1 MADVGN
7 RMWDVF
13 LVSDSP
19 GVRGYSPSGWGGGG
33 LTIDVSSDNVPQSER
48 IYQELKQAIL
58 SGEIAPSTVLS
69 QNELARQYDVSR
81 SPVRDALRLLEQ
93 EGLVQLVPKVGA
105 LVKADDFSDAVDVTE
120 IRSVLEGYVARR
132 LAYSVTYEDVKELR
146 DSLDMVKEAVETKN
160 IEAFYHRERA
170 HHDKLVS
177 MVRNKRLIRV
187 LESLVDPLCNRA
199 YAAYV
204 RRSPEAARVMYEEH
218 LAILAAIE
226 EGDGSRA
233 EALMR
238 KHIQRMHAAMLH
250 MAGYNYQ
257 DIDLGI

>member
-1 MADVGN
+1 MTIN
-7 RMWDVF
+7 
-13 LVSDSP
+13 
-19 GVRGYSPSGWGGGG
+19 SGS
-33 LTIDVSSDNVPQSER
+33 IPQSER
-48 IYQELKQAIL
+48 IYQELKEAIL

-120 IRSVLEGYVARR
+120 IRSVLEGHVVRR
-132 LAYSVTYEDVKELR
+132 LAHSVTYEDVKELR
-146 DSLDMVKEAVETKN
+146 DSLELVRGAVEAGD

-170 HHDKLVS
+170 HHDKLAS

-187 LESLVDPLCNRA
+187 LEGLVDPLCNRA
-199 YAAYV
+199 YSAYV
-204 RRSPEAARVMYEEH
+204 RSSPATAQVMYEEH
-218 LAILAAIE
+218 MAILAAIE

-250 MAGYNYQ
+250 MAGYDYQ
-257 DIDLGI
+257 NIDLDM

>member
-1 MADVGN
+1 MAVNG
-7 RMWDVF
+7 
-13 LVSDSP
+13 
-19 GVRGYSPSGWGGGG
+19 GSG
-33 LTIDVSSDNVPQSER
+33 SVPQSEK
-48 IYQELKQAIL
+48 IYQELKTAIL
-58 SGEIAPSTVLS
+58 SGAIAPSTVLS

-120 IRSVLEGYVARR
+120 IRSVLEGYVARQ
-132 LAYSVTYEDVKELR
+132 LAHAVTYEDVKILR
-146 DSLDMVKEAVETKN
+146 DSLDLVRESVEAED

-170 HHDKLVS
+170 HHDKLVA
-177 MVRNKRLIRV
+177 MVRNKRLARV
-187 LESLVDPLCNRA
+187 IEGLVDPLCNRA

-204 RRSPEAARVMYEEH
+204 RSSPEASRVMYEEH
-218 LAILAAIE
+218 LAILGAIE

-250 MAGYNYQ
+250 MAGYNYP
-257 DIDLGI
+257 DMDLGM

>member
-1 MADVGN
+1 M
-7 RMWDVF
+7 
-13 LVSDSP
+13 
-19 GVRGYSPSGWGGGG
+19 
-33 LTIDVSSDNVPQSER
+33 TIDVSSDNVPQSER

-146 DSLDMVKEAVETKN
+146 DSLDMVKEAVETKT

>member
-1 MADVGN
+1 MAV
-7 RMWDVF
+7 
-13 LVSDSP
+13 DS
-19 GVRGYSPSGWGGGG
+19 
-33 LTIDVSSDNVPQSER
+33 VSSSAPQSDR
-48 IYQELKQAIL
+48 IYQQLKKAIL

-132 LAYSVTYEDVKELR
+132 LAHSVTYEDVKELR
-146 DSLDMVKEAVETKN
+146 KSLDMVKEAVEAQN
-160 IEAFYHRERA
+160 IEAFYHCERA
-170 HHDKLVS
+170 HHDKLIS
-177 MVRNKRLIRV
+177 MVRNKRLVRV
-187 LESLVDPLCNRA
+187 LENLVDPLCNRA
-199 YAAYV
+199 YSAYV
-204 RRSPEAARVMYEEH
+204 RRSPESSQAMYEEH

-226 EGDGSRA
+226 EGDGNRA

-250 MAGYNYQ
+250 MAGYSYQ
-257 DIDLGI
+257 EIDFGI

>member
-1 MADVGN
+1 MTSAEAIEAAELRILKNAPMGG
-7 RMWDVF
+7 
-13 LVSDSP
+13 DSLALN
-19 GVRGYSPSGWGGGG
+19 GGG
-33 LTIDVSSDNVPQSER
+33 TVPQSER
-48 IYQELKQAIL
+48 IYQELKEAIL

-81 SPVRDALRLLEQ
+81 SPVRDALRRLEQ

-120 IRSVLEGYVARR
+120 IRSVLEGYVAKR
-132 LAYSVTYEDVKELR
+132 LAHSVTYEDVKELR
-146 DSLDMVKEAVETKN
+146 ASLQLVKEAIDAED

-177 MVRNKRLIRV
+177 MARNKRLVRV

-199 YAAYV
+199 YSAYV
-204 RRSPEAARVMYEEH
+204 RRSPEAAEVMYEEH

-226 EGDGSRA
+226 EGDGSKA

-250 MAGYNYQ
+250 MAGFDYQ
-257 DIDLGI
+257 SVSLDE